1 MFYYLM
7 SSLHVLLKTD
17 GNIPSTF

>member
-1 MFYYLM
+1 M